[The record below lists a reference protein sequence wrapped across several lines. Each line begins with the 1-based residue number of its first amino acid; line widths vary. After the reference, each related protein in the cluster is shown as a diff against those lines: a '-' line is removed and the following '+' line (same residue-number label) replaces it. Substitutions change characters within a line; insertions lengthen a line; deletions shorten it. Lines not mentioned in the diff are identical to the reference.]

1 MCVFRNFFAFTE
13 VGLGPGIHEYSWAA
27 FQLLQ
32 KLCTPW
38 STAGAYS
45 DGQRQGCFLKAFYGP
60 FHSKGQDELASTPK
74 AGEAG
79 QVGYP
84 GPFSAVG
91 LACRGALIL
100 GGRGGG
106 H

>member
-13 VGLGPGIHEYSWAA
+13 MGLGPGIHEYSRAA
-27 FQLLQ
+27 VQLWQ

-45 DGQRQGCFLKAFYGP
+45 DGQRQGCFQKPSTVF
-60 FHSKGQDELASTPK
+60 STPK
-74 AGEAG
+74 VRMSWHQRPKLERQARW
-79 QVGYP
+79 GYP

-100 GGRGGG
+100 AGQGGG